1 MNGEPNEN
9 AIVRE
14 YEFDNPP
21 IQNIDT
27 LIDNSIRGCHN
38 KYFHTFAHICEY
50 DLNFTNITNNESVN
64 FTISDKSM
72 GMYKLNKKPSVAR
85 QRGCIYN
92 HKNKL
97 TIKIY
102 SNLTNINIDYRLRL
116 SKTSPLYYHFFRKL
130 ACNHNYILTHCN
142 DLRNT
147 FHFAC
152 RQWYSFNNP
161 GILI

>member
-9 AIVRE
+9 DIVRE

-21 IQNIDT
+21 IQNIDP
-27 LIDNSIRGCHN
+27 LIDNSIRDRHN
-38 KYFHTFAHICEY
+38 KYFHTFDHICEY
-50 DLNFTNITNNESVN
+50 DLIFTNITNNESVN

-72 GMYKLNKKPSVAR
+72 GIYELNKKLSVAR

-92 HKNKL
+92 HIYKL

-102 SNLTNINIDYRLRL
+102 SNLSNINIDYRLRL

-130 ACNHNYILTHCN
+130 ACNHNYIQTHCN
-142 DLRNT
+142 DLNNT

-152 RQWYSFNNP
+152 RQWYSYNNP
-161 GILI
+161 GIIT